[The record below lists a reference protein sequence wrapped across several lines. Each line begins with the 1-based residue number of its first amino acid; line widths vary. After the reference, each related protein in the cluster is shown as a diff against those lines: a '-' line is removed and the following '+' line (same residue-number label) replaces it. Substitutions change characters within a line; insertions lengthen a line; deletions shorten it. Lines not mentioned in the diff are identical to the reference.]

1 MVMLLPIVLVLIPA
15 VWATLWSAPDN
26 ATYNENVLV
35 AFFVWVGMLTVIAI
49 AFFTIVGSIE
59 LAKLGYGWAT

>member
-15 VWATLWSAPDN
+15 VWATLWSAPDK
-26 ATYNENVLV
+26 ATYTEKVLA
-35 AFFVWVGMLTVIAI
+35 AFFVWVGMLTVITI
-49 AFFTIVGSIE
+49 AFFVVVGSIE